1 MEMEDD
7 GAPAVEGGDRRV
19 SFAQLG
25 RRESELG
32 GAVTAG
38 PFGEEGRKE
47 RGMNRAAL
55 SIAELDALL
64 ASPPAQQPPNGITVD
79 DTIVDTSDLASTSA
93 SSSSTKPPPIALVDL
108 NLIIKYLPRLSDLK
122 EHLTERMEAQ
132 IFEGLST
139 LVRFSSFSPP
149 RYVRA

>member
-7 GAPAVEGGDRRV
+7 GAGAVDGSSGGDRRV

-55 SIAELDALL
+55 SIAELDSLL
-64 ASPPAQQPPNGITVD
+64 ASPPAQQTTNGITTDDATVD
-79 DTIVDTSDLASTSA
+79 ASDSTS
-93 SSSSTKPPPIALVDL
+93 SSGLNKPPPIALVDL
-108 NLIIKYLPRLSDLK
+108 NLIVKYLPRLSDLK
-122 EHLTERMEAQ
+122 DHLTERMEAQ

-139 LVRFSSFSPP
+139 LVR
-149 RYVRA
+149 